1 MSNYM
6 MAVFVE
12 QVTRILDNPI
22 ISDVA
27 KTEAIEAMC
36 QGWKAVDIQES
47 RCPMGIQI
55 FTDRALDARDER
67 IHEELQARVTALE
80 EDNVEQERILAAKD
94 ERIAEMAL
102 LYDSEAARYLSLF
115 NEIKQRLEMAHEVE
129 TNQAKV
135 IKTQEKTINHL
146 QKETAALSQ
155 TADELSQSLTSHL
168 TFEEEIIM
176 FVRKCV
182 AGSGIRADRP
192 SGAKLMEQAR
202 ELVKKYDSVPEREAQ

>member
-1 MSNYM
+1 MEVEGAMSNYM

-36 QGWKAVDIQES
+36 QGWKAVDRQES
-47 RCPMGIQI
+47 RSCMGIYS
-55 FTDRALDARDER
+55 FLNRSAKKDER
-67 IHEELQARVTALE
+67 IKTLE
-80 EDNVEQERILAAKD
+80 EDNAEQERILAAKD

-129 TNQAKV
+129 TNQAEV
-135 IKTQEKTINHL
+135 IKTQEKTITHL

-168 TFEEEIIM
+168 TFEDEIIM

-202 ELVKKYDSVPEREAQ
+202 VLLKQYDSVPEQEAQ